1 MATTEAFV
9 FVFIAALLTDLAT
22 GLGAIPFFF
31 VEDVSDRWYVIL
43 WGFASGIM
51 TSASLFGL
59 LPEGLSRGPLLEV
72 ASGVIVGI
80 FLVYGTSH
88 LLGEYEFHPQ
98 AISEADFRRIALIV
112 GTLTVHSFPEG
123 VAVGVSFADLG
134 VGTGGTT
141 VFGITVP
148 VLAIFITVAIALQNI
163 PEGLAV
169 SIPLKT
175 QGVSSWRLV
184 GWSIF
189 SSVPQPIAALIAFYF
204 VNIARQTL
212 SFGLG
217 FAAGA
222 MLFLVLSELLP
233 EARTRGRTL
242 PDDGKIEITLGFAC
256 GLLLMFPLLII
267 GR

>member
-1 MATTEAFV
+1 MSPTESFLFV
-9 FVFIAALLTDLAT
+9 FVAALLTDLAT

-51 TSASLFGL
+51 VSASLFGL
-59 LPEGLSRGPLLEV
+59 LPEGLAQGPLVEV
-72 ASGVIVGI
+72 AGGVVIGGL
-80 FLVYGTSH
+80 LVFGTSH
-88 LLGEYEFHPQ
+88 LLDEYEFRPRT
-98 AISEADFRRIALIV
+98 ISEADFQRIALIV

-134 VGTGGTT
+134 VGTVGSPI
-141 VFGITVP
+141 FGVSVP
-148 VLAIFITVAIALQNI
+148 VLAVFITIAIALQNI

-175 QGVSSWRLV
+175 QGVSNWRLV
-184 GWSIF
+184 GWAVF
-189 SSVPQPIAALIAFYF
+189 SSVPQPIAALVAFYF

-212 SFGLG
+212 PFGLG

-222 MLFLVLSELLP
+222 MVYLVVSELLP
-233 EARTRGRTL
+233 EARARGRTL
-242 PDDGKIEITLGFAC
+242 PNNGRSEIVLGFSC
-256 GLLLMFPLLII
+256 GLLLMSPLLVL
-267 GR
+267 G

>member
-1 MATTEAFV
+1 MATTETFI

-59 LPEGLSRGPLLEV
+59 LPEAFGQGPPVEV
-72 ASGVIVGI
+72 AGGVAIGI
-80 FLVYGTSH
+80 LLVLGTSR
-88 LLGEYEFHPQ
+88 LLDEYEFHPQ
-98 AISEADFRRIALIV
+98 TISEADFRRVALIV

-134 VGTGGTT
+134 VGKGGST
-141 VFGITVP
+141 VFGVTIP
-148 VLAIFITVAIALQNI
+148 VLAIFITIAIALQNI

-175 QGVSSWRLV
+175 QGVSNWQLV
-184 GWSIF
+184 GWAVF
-189 SSVPQPIAALIAFYF
+189 SSVPQPIAALVAFYF
-204 VNIARQTL
+204 VQIARQTL

-222 MLFLVLSELLP
+222 MLFLVASELLP
-233 EARTRGRTL
+233 EARARGRDL
-242 PDDGKIEITLGFAC
+242 PSNGRSEIILGFIC
-256 GLLLMFPLLII
+256 GLVVMSPLLII
-267 GR
+267 G